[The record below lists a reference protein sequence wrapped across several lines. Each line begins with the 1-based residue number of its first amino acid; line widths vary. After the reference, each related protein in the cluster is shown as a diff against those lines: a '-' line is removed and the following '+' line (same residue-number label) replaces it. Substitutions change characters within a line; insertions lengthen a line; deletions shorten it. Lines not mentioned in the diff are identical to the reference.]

1 MSPVR
6 HVSSWPL
13 YILALPAAVA
23 VWSGWVGLGQ
33 MCGFGVIHPLPG
45 TPLSEWTLDT
55 SITLPIGVEAY
66 AAYALRVWLSGA
78 VAVGGRAV
86 AFARTSAIASL
97 LLGAAGQVAYH
108 LLHAAHRVEAPW
120 TITMVVSAL
129 PVAVLGMGA
138 ALAHL
143 VQADQGAE
151 SSEAPVTVVPEP
163 VAGGSGGDPVTVAP
177 ALTPARTD
185 ALTPALTGTPEA
197 RTEARTDALTPARTD
212 ALTPARTD
220 ALTPA
225 RTDALTPALTGTP
238 EARTPAL
245 TGTPDARTP
254 ARTDALTPA
263 LTDAL
268 TPARTEARR
277 RTGPDTR
284 TRVIRL
290 HERHPDM
297 STSELAQRVGRS
309 VATVRRY
316 LAETRMAV
324 AADDAPPALA
334 DDAPPALALAD
345 TSV

>member
-78 VAVGGRAV
+78 VGGRAV

-108 LLHAAHRVEAPW
+108 LLHAAQRVEAPW

-177 ALTPARTD
+177 ARTEALTD
-185 ALTPALTGTPEA
+185 ALTPALTGTPDA
-197 RTEARTDALTPARTD
+197 RTEALTDARTE
-212 ALTPARTD
+212 AL
-220 ALTPA
+220 
-225 RTDALTPALTGTP
+225 TDALTPALTGTP
-238 EARTPAL
+238 DARTEALTDARTEALTDALTPALTPAL
-245 TGTPDARTP
+245 TGTPDARTG
-254 ARTDALTPA
+254 T
-263 LTDAL
+263 
-268 TPARTEARR
+268 RTEARR